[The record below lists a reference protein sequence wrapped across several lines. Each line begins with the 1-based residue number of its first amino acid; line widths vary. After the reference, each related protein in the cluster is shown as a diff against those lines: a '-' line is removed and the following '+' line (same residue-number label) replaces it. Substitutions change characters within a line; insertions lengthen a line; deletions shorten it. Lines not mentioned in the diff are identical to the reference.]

1 MTDFCELYGLD
12 NLIKKPTCYKNPVN
26 PSSIDVILTNKIEMF
41 QNSMAIETG
50 LSDHHK
56 GVFTL
61 MKTFKKK
68 LPPIINY
75 RCYKNFNMEIFRQ
88 ELSSSLENFIGN
100 MKYKDFKHIF
110 MTILNIYMLL

>member
-1 MTDFCELYGLD
+1 
-12 NLIKKPTCYKNPVN
+12 
-26 PSSIDVILTNKIEMF
+26 MF

-61 MKTFKKK
+61 MKTFIKK
-68 LPPIINY
+68 LPPIIHH

-100 MKYKDFKHIF
+100 MKYKDFKHNF
-110 MTILNIYMLL
+110 MTILNIHAPLKKKFVRGNNAPLMTKTLKKRSCIGRS